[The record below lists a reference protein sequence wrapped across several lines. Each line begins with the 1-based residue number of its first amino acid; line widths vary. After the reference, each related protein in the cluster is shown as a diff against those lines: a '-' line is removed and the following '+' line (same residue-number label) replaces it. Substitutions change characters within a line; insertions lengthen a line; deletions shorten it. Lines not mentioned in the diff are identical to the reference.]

1 VLGHGCLRFV
11 RHSADGTFLFIRPV
25 IWLGRSLLAA
35 DFLLCSIPVPNFHQ
49 ASHERGIRCEVSA
62 ERLSALLTG
71 LSCPQD
77 PDAFSIA
84 CREPGLVRIEC
95 IARRDGCRHML
106 RVDPDQPCNRITY
119 SAQKVSGLF
128 WKYFYPTFDLSR
140 SY

>member
-1 VLGHGCLRFV
+1 VTYGAGATRTALCSVMAASALSGIQQTELSFLSGQSSGWGVRCLPQIFCSV
-11 RHSADGTFLFIRPV
+11 PSQYPISIRPV
-25 IWLGRSLLAA
+25 TSA
-35 DFLLCSIPVPNFHQ
+35 
-49 ASHERGIRCEVSA
+49 VSA

-128 WKYFYPTFDLSR
+128 
-140 SY
+140 